1 MLITVSGFM
10 CVVVKKIEDL
20 FVAGRI
26 TVPKKP
32 KPFPSSF
39 PAKHSFSKMSSTVS
53 VPRFASLYKNLKPS
67 SVAVSA
73 YSLRKEKAEMKAAAI
88 KAAESAIAS
97 KLVTLMS
104 LKAHEAALKNVQDNA
119 SDYDECDYEDY
130 IDHIYDNDW

>member
-1 MLITVSGFM
+1 
-10 CVVVKKIEDL
+10 
-20 FVAGRI
+20 
-26 TVPKKP
+26 
-32 KPFPSSF
+32 
-39 PAKHSFSKMSSTVS
+39 MSSTVS
-53 VPRFASLYKNLKPS
+53 APRFASLYKNLKPS

-88 KAAESAIAS
+88 KAAESVIAS